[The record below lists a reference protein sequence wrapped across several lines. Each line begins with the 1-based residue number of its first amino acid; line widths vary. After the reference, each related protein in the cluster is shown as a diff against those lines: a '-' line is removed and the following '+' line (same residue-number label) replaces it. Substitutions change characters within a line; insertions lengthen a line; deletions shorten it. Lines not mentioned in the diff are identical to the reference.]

1 MADLSNVLDNESIIE
16 LYGAK
21 HQTDVLVALAERLS
35 PRSGLRPDIIAD
47 AMQRRA
53 VQDPVGVGDGVA
65 IPHARLAGVK
75 KPIGAFARLQ
85 TPVDFAAHDERPCDL
100 VFALLAPKDED
111 AAHLKALAQ
120 ISRAFRDSGLRAALR
135 RQQTNV
141 RKLLLGRPRGAAA

>member
-1 MADLSNVLDNESIIE
+1 MPDLSNILDNESIVE
-16 LYGAK
+16 LREVR
-21 HQTDVLVALAERLS
+21 HQADVLLALARFLS
-35 PRSGLRPDIIAD
+35 VRSGLPTGIIAD
-47 AMQRRA
+47 AMQVRA
-53 VQDPVGVGDGVA
+53 AQDPIGVGDGVA
-65 IPHARLAGVK
+65 IPHARLVGVK

-135 RQQTNV
+135 RQQTCV
-141 RKLLLGRPRGAAA
+141 RELLLGQPRGAAA